1 MGFVLLSLAA
11 GVFIGWACP
20 LSPRGVRLVQKTTLA
35 ALFVLLGSMGAQL
48 GANEAVLR
56 SLNTMGLRALILAGA
71 SVAGSVLLVY
81 LFTRLPECLLP
92 VGSWDGKRGGES
104 R

>member
-20 LSPRGVRLVQKTTLA
+20 LSPRGVRLVQKATLA

-56 SLNTMGLRALILAGA
+56 SLDTMGLRALVLAGA

-81 LFTRLPECLLP
+81 LFTRLLNRLLP
-92 VGSWDGKRGGES
+92 VDFGDGKKGRES
-104 R
+104 G